1 MGRASVQGGDRIDDA
16 LLRLLAE
23 HAATATPCALA
34 TVVRTEAPTSA
45 HPGDKAV
52 ITADG
57 ALVGWIGGSCSEPLV
72 RREALL
78 AIGDGLPRLVRIR
91 PETEVKETR
100 SGNEL
105 TVATTCPS
113 GGALDIF
120 IDPQLPKPLLLVI
133 GGSPAARM
141 LARLGADVGYR
152 VVAAHLGAVATD
164 FPGAHQ
170 VLADLA
176 EMGSLTA
183 TADTWVVVATMG
195 HYDEEAL
202 TAALQLADADVALVA
217 STRRAN
223 AVFTVLRHQGLA
235 ESQISRI
242 RSPAGGARRRGGTQ
256 EEIALHALD
265 EVVELRRARLDAART
280 TLQPAE
286 QVTGFALDP
295 VCGMTVDVAEARHTH
310 ERAGHVVYFCSA
322 SCAERY
328 AAEPERFAAAQ
339 R

>member
-1 MGRASVQGGDRIDDA
+1 MGRTPVQGSDGIEDA

-23 HAATATPCALA
+23 HAASSTPCALA

-57 ALVGWIGGSCSEPLV
+57 TLHGWIGGSCSEPLV

-78 AIGDGLPRLVRIR
+78 AIADGLPRLVRIR
-91 PETEVKETR
+91 PDPTVSETR

-120 IDPQLPKPLLLVI
+120 IDPQLPKPLLLVV

-141 LARLGADVGYR
+141 LVRLGADVGYR
-152 VVAAHLGAVATD
+152 SVAVHTAATASD
-164 FPGAHQ
+164 FPGADH
-170 VLADLA
+170 VLDDLA
-176 EMGSLTA
+176 GVSSLPSHA
-183 TADTWVVVATMG
+183 EVWAVVATMG

-202 TAALQLADADVALVA
+202 TAALQLDDADIALVA
-217 STRRAN
+217 SERRAQ
-223 AVFTVLRHQGLA
+223 AVFAVLRSQGIA
-235 ESQISRI
+235 DEQIARV
-242 RSPAGGARRRGGTQ
+242 RTPAGGQRGRGGTQ

-265 EVVELRRARLDAART
+265 EIVELRRARLNAAR
-280 TLQPAE
+280 TLQPAA
-286 QVTGFALDP
+286 VTGFTTDP
-295 VCGMTVDVAEARHTH
+295 VCGMTVDMSDSRHQREWRGQTFH
-310 ERAGHVVYFCSA
+310 FCCA
-322 SCAERY
+322 ACAESFD
-328 AAEPERFAAAQ
+328 AEPERFAAAV